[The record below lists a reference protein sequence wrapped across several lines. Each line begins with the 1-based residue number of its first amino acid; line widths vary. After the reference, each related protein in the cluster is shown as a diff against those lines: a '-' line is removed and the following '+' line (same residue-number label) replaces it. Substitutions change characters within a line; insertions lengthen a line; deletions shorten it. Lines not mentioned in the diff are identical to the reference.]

1 MGGDYHIN
9 SCWRALQ
16 RDRTSHTKTLGKV
29 TVGKVKRKKKKDELE
44 KTSRDWLIL
53 SLIGQS

>member
-16 RDRTSHTKTLGKV
+16 RDRTSHTKTLGERRKGKRGEGCGG
-29 TVGKVKRKKKKDELE
+29 VGREEEKKDGILE
-44 KTSRDWLIL
+44 
-53 SLIGQS
+53 